1 MSLNIIIQV
10 FRTIFFGKFA
20 GWPGAMGP
28 NGDSRRAGGRARSD
42 AEEALED
49 SLSHG
54 QTYVRDIQWRIIHK
68 FLVPGVIVNSGYRW
82 HNAANCNEMMQIL
95 SVRTA
100 LHRRQ
105 LFSNSFIPV

>member
-1 MSLNIIIQV
+1 MA
-10 FRTIFFGKFA
+10 RG
-20 GWPGAMGP
+20 
-28 NGDSRRAGGRARSD
+28 NGGGRRAGGRARSD

-54 QTYVRDIQWRIIHK
+54 QTYVRDIQKI
-68 FLVPGVIVNSGYRW
+68 LVPRVIVNSGYRW
-82 HNAANCNEMMQIL
+82 HNAANCNEMIQIL

-105 LFSNSFIPV
+105 FFSNSFIPVWSTSWGMGGVLPSHITLCYLIFVES